1 MTRPSLVR
9 PYDRDVA
16 FITRPELKGTFGMV
30 SSTHWLATQCG
41 MAVLEQG
48 GNAFDAAVA
57 AGFVLQVVE
66 PHLNGLGGEVPI
78 LLWDASRGRIEV
90 ICGQGPAPK
99 AATIELI
106 RSLGLDDI
114 PGTGLLSACVPGAFG
129 GWMALLRDHGT
140 WRLSDVM
147 RFAIDYAEAGYPV
160 VPRIVDAVAMVEGLF
175 REHWPT
181 SAAVYLQGGR
191 PEPGSRFRN
200 PDLGAT
206 YQRLV
211 REGESANGGRES
223 QIDAALSAFYSG
235 FIAEAV
241 ERHCRTE
248 LMDSSGTAHRGLLAG
263 ADLAE
268 FKARHE
274 EPVTTDFEGWTIAK
288 CGPWSQGPVFLQQ
301 LRLLDGL
308 GLRAA
313 GFLSADHIHLVAE
326 CAKLAFADREAWYAD
341 PDFAAVPLDDLL
353 ARDYSASRRAL
364 VGGRASLDLRPG
376 GPAGRNPRLPR
387 PSGQAVAE
395 GHWTGTGAQ
404 AVGEVRGDTVHVA
417 AADRHGN
424 MVACTPSGGWLQSS
438 PVIAGL
444 GFCLGTRAQMLNL
457 DPDHPNRLEGGKR
470 PRTTLSPSLALRD
483 GEPRLAFGTPGGDQQ
498 DQWSLEFF
506 LAHAVFG
513 HNLQAA
519 IDAPMFHTAHF
530 PSSFAPHAS
539 HPGSLYVESR
549 VDGAVLSELRKRG
562 HEVVEADP
570 WSLGR
575 LCAVGRDHKTGML
588 SAAANPRG
596 AQAYAAGR

>member
-1 MTRPSLVR
+1 
-9 PYDRDVA
+9 VA
-16 FITRPELKGTFGMV
+16 FTTRPELKGTFGMV

-78 LLWDASRGRIEV
+78 LLWDASRSRVEV

-99 AATIELI
+99 SASIDSI
-106 RSLGLDDI
+106 RALGLNDI

-129 GWMALLRDHGT
+129 GWMTLLRDHGT
-140 WRLSDVM
+140 WGTGDVM
-147 RFAIDYAEAGYPV
+147 RFAIDYAEAGHPLA
-160 VPRIVDAVAMVEGLF
+160 PRVADTIAMVEGIFL
-175 REHWPT
+175 EHWPA
-181 SAAVYLQGGR
+181 SAAVYLRDGL
-191 PEPGSRFRN
+191 PSPGSRFRN
-200 PDLGAT
+200 PDLAAT
-206 YQRLV
+206 YRHLV
-211 REGESANGGRES
+211 REGESARGGRES
-223 QIDAALSAFYSG
+223 QIDAALGAFYSG
-235 FIAEAV
+235 FVADTV
-241 ERHCRTE
+241 ERHCRHE
-248 LMDSSGTAHRGLLAG
+248 LMDSSGSAHRGLLTG
-263 ADLAE
+263 ADFAA

-274 EPVTTDFEGWTIAK
+274 SPVTADFEGWTVAK

-301 LRLLDGL
+301 LLLLEGRL
-308 GLRAA
+308 RSA
-313 GFLSADHIHLVAE
+313 GFLSADHVHLVTE
-326 CAKLAFADREAWYAD
+326 CAKLAFADRDAWYAD
-341 PDFAAVPLDDLL
+341 PDFSDVPLADLL
-353 ARDYSASRRAL
+353 ARDYTAARWKL
-364 VGGRASLDLRPG
+364 VNDRASLDLRPG
-376 GPAGRNPRLPR
+376 APGGRHPRLPQ
-387 PSGQAVAE
+387 PSAQAVAE

-417 AADRHGN
+417 AVDRHGN

-457 DPDHPNRLEGGKR
+457 DPAHPNHLEGGKR

-506 LAHAVFG
+506 LAHAVFE
-513 HNLQAA
+513 HDLQAA

-530 PSSFAPHAS
+530 PSSFAPHAAE
-539 HPGSLYVESR
+539 PGSLYIESR
-549 VDGAVLSELRKRG
+549 VERDVLDELRGRG
-562 HEVVEADP
+562 HEIVDAGA

-575 LCAVGRDHKTGML
+575 VCAVGRDPESAML

-596 AQAYAAGR
+596 GQGYAAGR

>member
-1 MTRPSLVR
+1 VT
-9 PYDRDVA
+9 
-16 FITRPELKGTFGMV
+16 FTTRPELKGTFGMV

-78 LLWDASRGRIEV
+78 LLRDASRSRVEV

-99 AATIELI
+99 SASIDSI

-114 PGTGLLSACVPGAFG
+114 PGTGLLAACVPGAFG
-129 GWMALLRDHGT
+129 GWMTLLRDHGT
-140 WRLSDVM
+140 WGIADVM
-147 RFAIDYAEAGYPV
+147 RFAIDYAEAGYPLA
-160 VPRIVDAVAMVEGLF
+160 PRVAGTIAMVEGLF
-175 REHWPT
+175 REHWPA
-181 SAAVYLQGGR
+181 SAAVYLRDGL
-191 PEPGSRFRN
+191 PESGARFRN
-200 PDLGAT
+200 PDLAAT
-206 YQRLV
+206 YRRLV
-211 REGESANGGRES
+211 GEGEAARNGRER
-223 QIDAALSAFYSG
+223 QIDAALGAFYSG
-235 FIAEAV
+235 FVADAV
-241 ERHCRTE
+241 ERHCRDE
-248 LMDSSGTAHRGLLAG
+248 FMDSSGTPHHGLLAG
-263 ADLAE
+263 ADLAA

-274 EPVTTDFEGWTIAK
+274 PPVTAEFEGWTVAK

-301 LRLLDGL
+301 LLLLAGA
-308 GLRAA
+308 GLRTS
-313 GFLSADHIHLVAE
+313 GFLSADHVHLVTE
-326 CAKLAFADREAWYAD
+326 CAKLAFADRDAWYAD
-341 PDFAAVPLDDLL
+341 PDFADVPLDGLL
-353 ARDYSASRRAL
+353 ARDYTAARRAL
-364 VGGRASLDLRPG
+364 LGDRASLALRPG
-376 GPAGRNPRLPR
+376 SPGGRQPRLPQ
-387 PSGQAVAE
+387 PSGQTVAE

-417 AADRHGN
+417 AVDRHGN

-457 DPDHPNRLEGGKR
+457 DPLHPNHLEGGKR

-513 HNLQAA
+513 HDLQAA

-530 PSSFAPHAS
+530 PSSFAPHAAE
-539 HPGSLYVESR
+539 PGSLYIESR
-549 VDGAVLSELRKRG
+549 VEPDVLAELRRRG
-562 HEVVEADP
+562 HEIVDAGA

-575 LCAVGRDHKTGML
+575 LCAVGRDPDTQML

-596 AQAYAAGR
+596 GQGYAAGR

>member
-1 MTRPSLVR
+1 
-9 PYDRDVA
+9 
-16 FITRPELKGTFGMV
+16 MV

-78 LLWDASRGRIEV
+78 LLWDASRSRAEV

-99 AATIELI
+99 SASIDAI
-106 RSLGLDDI
+106 RALGLNDI
-114 PGTGLLSACVPGAFG
+114 PGTGLLAACVPGAFG
-129 GWMALLRDHGT
+129 GWMTLLRDHGS
-140 WRLSDVM
+140 WGIGDVM
-147 RFAIDYAEAGYPV
+147 RFGIDYAEAGYPLA
-160 VPRIVDAVAMVEGLF
+160 PRVADTIAMVEGLF
-175 REHWPT
+175 REHWPA
-181 SAAVYLQGGR
+181 SAAIYLRGGL
-191 PEPGSRFRN
+191 PAHGTRFRN
-200 PDLGAT
+200 PDLAAT
-206 YQRLV
+206 YRRLV
-211 REGESANGGRES
+211 REAEPARGGREA
-223 QIDAALSAFYSG
+223 QIDAALGAFYSG
-235 FIAEAV
+235 FVAEAV
-241 ERHCRTE
+241 DRHGRE
-248 LMDSSGTAHRGLLAG
+248 EFMDSSGTAHRGLLAG
-263 ADLAE
+263 ADLAA

-274 EPVTTDFEGWTIAK
+274 SPVTVGFDGWTVAK

-301 LRLLDGL
+301 LLMLERQAL
-308 GLRAA
+308 AEA
-313 GFLSADHIHLVAE
+313 GFLSAEHVHLVTE
-326 CAKLAFADREAWYAD
+326 CAKLAFADRDAWYAD
-341 PDFAAVPLDDLL
+341 PDFADVPLEDLL
-353 ARDYSASRRAL
+353 ARDYAAARRKL
-364 VGGRASLDLRPG
+364 VANRASLELRPG
-376 GPAGRNPRLPR
+376 APGGRPPRLPR

-417 AADRHGN
+417 AVDRHGN

-457 DPDHPNRLEGGKR
+457 DPGHPNHLEGGKR

-483 GEPRLAFGTPGGDQQ
+483 GEARLAFGTPGGDQQ

-506 LAHAVFG
+506 LAHAVFDCD
-513 HNLQAA
+513 LQAA

-530 PSSFAPHAS
+530 PSSFAPHAAE
-539 HPGSLYVESR
+539 PGSLYVESR
-549 VDGAVLSELRKRG
+549 FDAAALRELRDRG
-562 HEVVEADP
+562 HEIVDAGA

-575 LCAVGRDHKTGML
+575 LCAVGRDPETGML

-596 AQAYAAGR
+596 GQGYAAGR